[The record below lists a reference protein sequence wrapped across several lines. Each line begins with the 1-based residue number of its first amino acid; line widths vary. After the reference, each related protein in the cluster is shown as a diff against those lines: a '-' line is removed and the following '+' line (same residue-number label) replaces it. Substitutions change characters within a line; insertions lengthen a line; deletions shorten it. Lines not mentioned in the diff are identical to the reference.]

1 MGAYIGPTSNGI
13 RALFGDHRDNIVWA
27 HRARDYINDINISIW
42 LTFDNCWGFAPAHGD
57 GCGRGSL
64 PPVEGARGCYPR
76 KFFLRFLVP
85 NPAFGGNLGQ
95 KIN

>member
-42 LTFDNCWGFAPAHGD
+42 LTFDNCWGFAPAHG
-57 GCGRGSL
+57 
-64 PPVEGARGCYPR
+64 V
-76 KFFLRFLVP
+76 
-85 NPAFGGNLGQ
+85 
-95 KIN
+95 